1 MKVYFYKAVDKDGKK
16 VKGKISAE
24 SYADFKQALN
34 NMGLFCIEYSIQTDI
49 AKESKAAF
57 RIPLKELSIVCRQF
71 AAMLNAGLG
80 VVKSLDVLCDQT
92 ENVKVRGV
100 LYAVMED
107 VQKGFALHIAM
118 NNQTGAFPFY
128 LISSVESGEESGTLD
143 DVMQR
148 MSDYF
153 EKQYKT
159 RKKISGALTYPIILA
174 VLCVS
179 VVILL
184 LVFVVPKFL
193 TMFERNVGDL
203 PLPTQVLLAIS
214 NFFVTQWY
222 VVLIVVAAIAI
233 GITIIKRVPVTRL
246 AWDTMILRIP
256 IIGKSKRILL
266 TARFAHTL
274 ATLTASGISLLTA
287 LEVAA
292 RVINNAY
299 ITKCVGLISE
309 DLKKGVT
316 LSESIKKFDVF
327 PPMFVS
333 MIAIGEESGE
343 MDALLQKTATYY
355 DSEADRAVT
364 KLVTMIEPLMIIFMA
379 LVIGF
384 IVISVILPIY
394 SMYQNIL

>member
-193 TMFERNVGDL
+193 TMFERNGGDL

-222 VVLIVVAAIAI
+222 VV
-233 GITIIKRVPVTRL
+233 
-246 AWDTMILRIP
+246 
-256 IIGKSKRILL
+256 
-266 TARFAHTL
+266 
-274 ATLTASGISLLTA
+274 
-287 LEVAA
+287 
-292 RVINNAY
+292 
-299 ITKCVGLISE
+299 
-309 DLKKGVT
+309 
-316 LSESIKKFDVF
+316 
-327 PPMFVS
+327 
-333 MIAIGEESGE
+333 
-343 MDALLQKTATYY
+343 
-355 DSEADRAVT
+355 
-364 KLVTMIEPLMIIFMA
+364 
-379 LVIGF
+379 
-384 IVISVILPIY
+384 
-394 SMYQNIL
+394 